1 MKSLVLSPTSTNQNL
16 ISNLT
21 AVSPFP
27 KSKPNTP
34 EFPSLHELICMTDLL
49 LFPQRKLL
57 LPEIIL
63 PLFMTS
69 LSRPFVPIKT
79 FHFAQL
85 LGEPFCLLDGM
96 LLNS

>member
-1 MKSLVLSPTSTNQNL
+1 MESLVLSPTSTNQNL

-21 AVSPFP
+21 AVSMFP

-34 EFPSLHELICMTDLL
+34 EFPSLHELICMRDLL
-49 LFPQRKLL
+49 PFPQRKLF
-57 LPEIIL
+57 LPEIIVS
-63 PLFMTS
+63 LFMTF

-85 LGEPFCLLDGM
+85 LGEPFYLIDAM
-96 LLNS
+96 LFNP